1 MNPYRKTGA
10 TKILSHTQLT
20 QTQTDSLELIDP
32 SRKSIL
38 VFAWA
43 SAFAYEWKTLM
54 CVKAP
59 ID

>member
-1 MNPYRKTGA
+1 MGA